1 MLVFVD
7 HKGRHGGVEIQPS
20 RGARRAPGVALF
32 VVGPLRATVADGGWL
47 KNGVE
52 MLTVG
57 VLAATVSY
65 AVGALVAPLAG
76 G

>member
-1 MLVFVD
+1 M
-7 HKGRHGGVEIQPS
+7 S
-20 RGARRAPGVALF
+20 TRRPALF